1 MRLLSALAALLFLSF
16 LAHDAGAQ
24 TPQPRGSYTQTCQN
38 IEMKG
43 TTLRAK
49 CQTADGQWSPAEL
62 KNANRCSDGVVN
74 VNGILSCQAGT
85 IPPGSYLSSCKDV
98 RLLGTTLAASCTDGK
113 GKEAKSELRN
123 ANQCTGDIANQ
134 GGNLHCVEAGK
145 KTEASAESPDKKK
158 KKHKLLPF

>member
-1 MRLLSALAALLFLSF
+1 MRFPAALPALLFLSF
-16 LAHDAGAQ
+16 VARHAGAQ
-24 TPQPRGSYTQTCQN
+24 SAPPAGSYSQSCQD
-38 IEMKG
+38 IKMKG

-49 CQTADGQWSPAEL
+49 CLTAGGQLAPAEL

-98 RLLGTTLAASCTDGK
+98 RLLGTTLAASCTDAK
-113 GKEAKSELRN
+113 GKDAKVELRN

-134 GGNLHCVEAGK
+134 GGSLHCVEAGK
-145 KTEASAESPDKKK
+145 KTEASAENPDKKK

>member
-1 MRLLSALAALLFLSF
+1 MRLLSAFTALLFLSF

-24 TPQPRGSYTQTCQN
+24 TAPPRGSYMQTCQN
-38 IEMKG
+38 IEMRG

-74 VNGILSCQAGT
+74 VNGILNCQAGT

-98 RLLGTTLAASCTDGK
+98 RLQGTTLAASCTDAK
-113 GKEAKSELRN
+113 GKDLSTELRN
-123 ANQCTGDIANQ
+123 ANQCSGDIANQ
-134 GGNLHCVEAGK
+134 GGSLRCVEAGK
-145 KTEASAESPDKKK
+145 KTEASAETPDKKK